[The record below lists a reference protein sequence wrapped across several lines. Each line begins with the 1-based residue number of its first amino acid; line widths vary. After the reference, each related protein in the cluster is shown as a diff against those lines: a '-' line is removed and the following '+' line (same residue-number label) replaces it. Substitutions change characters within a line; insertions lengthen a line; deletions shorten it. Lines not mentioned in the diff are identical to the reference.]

1 MKKVLKR
8 VEIVLIIISVF
19 AFING
24 LLILLFYS
32 HVNSDNIITFSKLS
46 FVPASNNYFS
56 PNIRKNDLA
65 LIEEKDL
72 SDYHINNIIA
82 YYTSDF
88 SGNIVVTI
96 GKIMDG
102 YANAE
107 GTSYIFMVQSDK
119 DSTTTI
125 DGDDVI
131 GKWEG
136 NRIRNGS
143 KITKF
148 IFSRI
153 GFIVICVFPLVI
165 IFGFEFALL
174 IKDYLNRK
182 R

>member
-19 AFING
+19 AFLNG

-32 HVNSDNIITFSKLS
+32 HVNSDNIITFSKLN

-56 PNIRKNDLA
+56 PNIKKNDLV
-65 LIEEKDL
+65 LVEEKDL

-96 GKIMDG
+96 GKIKDG
-102 YANAE
+102 YANTE

-119 DSTTTI
+119 NATTTI

-136 NRIRNGS
+136 NRIANGKS
-143 KITKF
+143 ITKV
-148 IFSRI
+148 IFSRV
-153 GFIVICVFPLVI
+153 GFILLCVVPLVI
-165 IFGFEFALL
+165 LFGFEFGLL
-174 IKDYLNRK
+174 VKDYLNRK